1 MNPLYVLAANFQG
14 QSGTLTFRN
23 SAQELQ
29 INLAAVVVSGGGG
42 GSGPGSG
49 VQVSQ
54 YNFLSP
60 LSQWVVNHNRNRN
73 VVIQVF
79 TVGGLEILAEIQNL
93 NLNQAIVNFDSP
105 QSGYALIT

>member
-29 INLAAVVVSGGGG
+29 INLAAVVVSGG
-42 GSGPGSG
+42 G

>member
-23 SAQELQ
+23 NAQELQ
-29 INLAAVVVSGGGG
+29 INLAAVVVSG
-42 GSGPGSG
+42 GSG

-60 LSQWVVNHNRNRN
+60 LSQWVINHNRNRN
-73 VVIQVF
+73 VAIQVF

>member
-23 SAQELQ
+23 NAQELQ
-29 INLAAVVVSGGGG
+29 INLAAVVVSGGG
-42 GSGPGSG
+42 SE

-73 VVIQVF
+73 VGIQVF

-105 QSGYALIT
+105 QSGYVLIT

>member
-29 INLAAVVVSGGGG
+29 INLAAVVVSGG

>member
-29 INLAAVVVSGGGG
+29 INLAAVVVSGG
-42 GSGPGSG
+42 SG

-60 LSQWVVNHNRNRN
+60 LSQWVINHNRNRN
-73 VVIQVF
+73 VAIQVF
-79 TVGGLEILAEIQNL
+79 TAGGLEILAEIQNL